1 MEAQRTFIA
10 QRHPR
15 GDIGAA
21 FFEQAVACGVP
32 QGHAHTLIPVRG
44 SGIDGPNFTGGLAR
58 LFIARAVETDEA
70 DDLVAVDGDLNLGF
84 AKFDGF
90 APIGLAF
97 FYRRHALELV
107 IGNQRS
113 EEHTSELQSQSNLV
127 CRLLLEKKKLV
138 VVPLV
143 KFLLMTIQTRQKPT
157 EHVMLILLKVC
168 VINS

>member
-84 AKFDGF
+84 
-90 APIGLAF
+90 
-97 FYRRHALELV
+97 
-107 IGNQRS
+107 RS
-113 EEHTSELQSQSNLV
+113 EEHTSELQSPCNLV
-127 CRLLLEKKKLV
+127 CRLLLEKKK
-138 VVPLV
+138 
-143 KFLLMTIQTRQKPT
+143 KDA
-157 EHVMLILLKVC
+157 
-168 VINS
+168 S

>member
-97 FYRRHALELV
+97 FYRRDRKSTRLNSSHLV
-107 IGNQRS
+107 IS
-113 EEHTSELQSQSNLV
+113 YAVFCL
-127 CRLLLEKKKLV
+127 KKK
-138 VVPLV
+138 
-143 KFLLMTIQTRQKPT
+143 KT
-157 EHVMLILLKVC
+157 
-168 VINS
+168 